1 MIWGKE
7 AEGGRSMGLIGNRCS
22 AEGLGMKLRNSL
34 WGKRERIPN
43 FFGVGVYLCME
54 ARGQPQG
61 FRGLLPLFSLFL
73 ALSLN
78 RDLIV

>member
-7 AEGGRSMGLIGNRCS
+7 AKGGRSMGLIGNRRS

-43 FFGVGVYLCME
+43 IFGVGVCME

-73 ALSLN
+73 TLSLN
-78 RDLIV
+78 RDLII